1 MPDLDLNEL
10 GVGQP
15 GLTPAAGWAMAQ
27 CAGVC
32 LESQGHTPGKQLT
45 IRGSIQNSYTLDW
58 PTTTEQVRRTWA
70 DSIEATE
77 LAAEGIAISLLRQ
90 EVGYIA
96 IERAALGTR
105 IDRWLG
111 HAGDAPYFQRKARL
125 ETSGIRQGGDG
136 DIRRRLRARITRL
149 NLTDN
154 PLPAYVVVVEFSR
167 PVAEVATR

>member
-1 MPDLDLNEL
+1 
-10 GVGQP
+10 
-15 GLTPAAGWAMAQ
+15 MAQ

-32 LESQGHTPGKQLT
+32 LESQGHTPGRQLT
-45 IRGSIQNSYTLDW
+45 VRGSIQNSYTLDW
-58 PTTTEQVRRTWA
+58 PTVSAQVRRTWA

-77 LAAEGIAISLLRQ
+77 LAAEGIAISLLR
-90 EVGYIA
+90 EETGYVT

-111 HAGDAPYFQRKARL
+111 NAGDAPYFQRKARL
-125 ETSGIRQGGDG
+125 ETSGILHGGEG
-136 DIRRRLRARITRL
+136 DIRRRLRERTERL

-167 PVAEVATR
+167 PLAEVETR